1 MPLLAIPSIKRDNPP
16 LKGLMKFPAMMI
28 VTKFISPTNTQG
40 ERIKA
45 THHRDSSQKF
55 SKTIGYDYGY
65 KADDQWMNHR
75 DAAQALIDSWP
86 MNEYGSY
93 TLQYVGYDHLHNYFV
108 AIQE

>member
-1 MPLLAIPSIKRDNPP
+1 
-16 LKGLMKFPAMMI
+16 MKFPAMMI
-28 VTKFISPTNTQG
+28 VTKFISPTSTQG

-45 THHRDSSQKF
+45 THHRDSSEKF

-65 KADDQWMNHR
+65 KTEDQWMNHR

-93 TLQYVGYDHLHNYFV
+93 TLQYVGYDHSHNYFV
-108 AIQE
+108 AIQD